1 MWRRRPD
8 AGGKLLPVRSC
19 GTGQD
24 GKSSHN
30 WRASKV
36 DADDPESSPT
46 ALWPSGDFTDSPASR
61 YDTTPQCRIS
71 TLSHSAASA
80 WLPARKRSKKNLRHL
95 LFITLVLP
103 LFTTRALGA
112 LRPPARVA
120 NRGAA
125 KSIPAA
131 SRRFG
136 SPGGSGVP
144 PLRLSRG
151 KRRPAASSLPGKRR
165 LAASFPMAPPHSPRT
180 HQTHPTPW
188 ARNTTAPHPQTS
200 RHPPPPTARPPTDTS
215 AHLRLPLY
223 LRLAIHKINGHD
235 AQVVRGAHHFN
246 NWRLSVSDSTR
257 I

>member
-131 SRRFG
+131 LSPLLAGAAAPSRHG
-136 SPGGSGVP
+136 QHKYGGS
-144 PLRLSRG
+144 RHH
-151 KRRPAASSLPGKRR
+151 LP
-165 LAASFPMAPPHSPRT
+165 M
-180 HQTHPTPW
+180 PT
-188 ARNTTAPHPQTS
+188 R
-200 RHPPPPTARPPTDTS
+200 PTDS
-215 AHLRLPLY
+215 S
-223 LRLAIHKINGHD
+223 D
-235 AQVVRGAHHFN
+235 
-246 NWRLSVSDSTR
+246 LSFFF
-257 I
+257 

>member
-131 SRRFG
+131 LSPLQIRKRHECRFPDG
-136 SPGGSGVP
+136 GPHLGNAPRGSG
-144 PLRLSRG
+144 
-151 KRRPAASSLPGKRR
+151 A
-165 LAASFPMAPPHSPRT
+165 LAASNQEAT
-180 HQTHPTPW
+180 
-188 ARNTTAPHPQTS
+188 
-200 RHPPPPTARPPTDTS
+200 
-215 AHLRLPLY
+215 
-223 LRLAIHKINGHD
+223 
-235 AQVVRGAHHFN
+235 
-246 NWRLSVSDSTR
+246 
-257 I
+257 